1 MTDTILVLNAGSS
14 SIKFSLFAC
23 DDGDLHQIYRGSI
36 TGIGTSAEFMVKHAQ
51 GDILKQQDLGKI
63 SHETAFSILLSWIS
77 QHEDG
82 LNLISVGHRVVHGG
96 MMFTEPTVIDDL
108 IIRQLDSLIPLA
120 PLHQPHNILP
130 IKILRKLDPQLQ
142 QVACFDTA
150 FHAEQP
156 EVEQMLAIPRRYW
169 EAGIKRYGF
178 HGSSYEYITSVLP
191 KIVGCVPERLVIAH
205 LGNGASL
212 AAVSNAVGV
221 ATTMSF
227 TPLDGVPMGTRPG
240 TLDAGVILYLL
251 NNGMDVATLNH
262 FLYHE
267 CGLLGVSGISNDMQT
282 LLASDTVEARQAIDL
297 FSYRVA
303 REIGSLAVALQGLEV
318 LVFTGGIGEHAPLI
332 REKVCNYLTWMGINL
347 DLDANEMNNLQISVP
362 NSKISVWVVPTDEEK
377 MIAQHTYEA
386 Y

>member
-14 SIKFSLFAC
+14 SLKFSLFAC
-23 DDGDLHQIYRGSI
+23 DDGDLQQLYRGSI
-36 TGIGTSAEFMVKHAQ
+36 TGIGTRAEFTVKDIQ
-51 GDILKQQDLGKI
+51 GVVLTQQDLGDI
-63 SHETAFSILLSWIS
+63 HHESAFTVLLEWIS

-96 MMFTEPTVIDDL
+96 VMFTEPTVIDERV
-108 IIRQLDSLIPLA
+108 IRQLESLVPLA

-130 IKILRKLDPQLQ
+130 IKILRKLNPQLQ

-156 EVEQMLAIPRRYW
+156 EVEQMFAIPRHYW
-169 EAGIKRYGF
+169 EDGIKRYGF
-178 HGSSYEYITSVLP
+178 HGSSYEYITAVLP
-191 KIVGCVPERLVIAH
+191 KIVGCVPERLVVAH

-221 ATTMSF
+221 ATTMGF

-240 TLDAGVILYLL
+240 ALDAGVILHLL
-251 NNGMDVATLNH
+251 NNGMSLEALNH
-262 FLYHE
+262 LLYHE

-282 LLASDTVEARQAIDL
+282 LLASDTIEARQAIDL
-297 FSYRVA
+297 FCYRVA
-303 REIGSLAVALQGLEV
+303 REVGSLAVALQGLEV

-332 REKVCNYLTWMGINL
+332 RSKVCNYLAWMGMQLNL
-347 DLDANEMNNLQISVP
+347 EANETNHIQISTP
-362 NSKISVWVVPTDEEK
+362 DSKISVWVIPTDEEK

>member
-36 TGIGTSAEFMVKHAQ
+36 TGIGSRAEFTVKHTQ
-51 GDILKQQDLGKI
+51 GDILTQQDLGEI
-63 SHETAFSILLSWIS
+63 QHEAAFNVLLSWIS

-96 MMFTEPTVIDDL
+96 VMFTEPTVIDDR

-130 IKILRKLDPQLQ
+130 IKILRKLNPQLQ

-156 EVEQMLAIPRRYW
+156 EVEQMLPIPRNYW
-169 EAGIKRYGF
+169 ESGIKRYGF
-178 HGSSYEYITSVLP
+178 HGSSYEYITSILP

-240 TLDAGVILYLL
+240 ALDAGVILYLL

-347 DLDANEMNNLQISVP
+347 DLNANETNNLQISTP
-362 NSKISVWVVPTDEEK
+362 NSKISVWVIPTDEEK

>member
-14 SIKFSLFAC
+14 SIKFSLFSC
-23 DDGDLHQIYRGSI
+23 DEGDLQQIYRGSI
-36 TGIGTSAEFMVKHAQ
+36 TGIGSRAEFTVKNTH
-51 GDILKQQDLGKI
+51 GEILTQQDLDNI
-63 SHETAFSILLSWIS
+63 LHEPAFEILLSWIS

-82 LNLISVGHRVVHGG
+82 LNLIAVGHRVVHGG
-96 MMFTEPTVIDDL
+96 MMFTEPTVIDDHV
-108 IIRQLDSLIPLA
+108 IRQLESLIPLA

-130 IKILRKLDPQLQ
+130 IKILRRLNAQLQ

-156 EVEQMLAIPRRYW
+156 EVEQMFAIPRHYW
-169 EAGIKRYGF
+169 ESGIKRYGF
-178 HGSSYEYITSVLP
+178 HGTSYEYITSVVP
-191 KIVGCVPERLVIAH
+191 KIVGCVPERLVITH

-212 AAVSNAVGV
+212 AAVSNAVGI

-240 TLDAGVILYLL
+240 ALDAGVILYLL
-251 NNGMDVATLNH
+251 NNGMDVTTLEQ

-267 CGLLGVSGISNDMQT
+267 CGLLGISGISNDMQT
-282 LLASDTVEARQAIDL
+282 LLASDTIEARQAIDL
-297 FSYRVA
+297 FAYRVA
-303 REIGSLAVALQGLEV
+303 REVGSLAVALQGLEA

-332 REKVCNYLTWMGINL
+332 RAKICNYLAWMGIAL
-347 DLDANEMNNLQISVP
+347 DLDANETNEIQITTP
-362 NSKISVWVVPTDEEK
+362 HSKISVWVIPTDEEK